1 MYKPA
6 DNEKM
11 KVLVIDD
18 EPTIIVYLVTVLEDH
33 GFVTCSATDA
43 DGGLLNAKKEHPDL
57 ICLDIMMPKRS
68 GISLYQELKQDPATR
83 DIPVIFISAFN
94 QVRDLR
100 EPTVFRKMIP
110 DQTIPMPQACIEKP
124 IVVDDF
130 IQSIE
135 KNIHF
140 PR

>member
-1 MYKPA
+1 MTEATTNLNK
-6 DNEKM
+6 KI
-11 KVLVIDD
+11 LVIDD
-18 EPTIIVYLVTVLEDH
+18 EHTIVAYLTTLLEDN
-33 GFVTCSATDA
+33 GYETCSATEA
-43 DGGLLNAKKEHPDL
+43 LQGAAMAREERPDL

-68 GISLYQELKQDPATR
+68 GISLYQELKQNPVTR

-100 EPTVFRKMIP
+100 EPTVFRKMIQ

>member
-1 MYKPA
+1 MDESA
-6 DNEKM
+6 DNEKR

-18 EPTIIVYLVTVLEDH
+18 ESTIIVYLVTVLEDH
-33 GFVTCSATDA
+33 GFATCSAADA
-43 DGGLLNAKKEHPDL
+43 ETGILNAKKERPDL

-68 GISLYQELKQDPATR
+68 GISLYQELKQDPATS

-110 DQTIPMPQACIEKP
+110 DQTIPMPEDCIEKP

-135 KNIHF
+135 KNIHS